1 MPLRRFG
8 IACAAVCSVS
18 LLALLVSASPQD
30 AFDRE
35 ASAREYVQFLVLQLD
50 QWSKEFPHQFYLA
63 MMRPP
68 VDASKMSESAK
79 AGAGELGDGLQML
92 ASLAG
97 AKDVM
102 TNAGFRSQLD
112 KTLSA
117 AKDVNQAMG
126 SQRFPATLQ
135 SDWDQIRSTL
145 NNLARVYR
153 LEMLAVLEAPGGG
166 GRGGRGGRG
175 AAGGQQTPATAAA
188 PGAGGGLVGYIVDN
202 SCAKRGKGMWT
213 NPECIARCVRDG
225 DKIVF
230 VTEEGKVYQIANQ
243 DKIAPD
249 NYGQVVTVAG
259 KTDGDT
265 ITVDSLR

>member
-1 MPLRRFG
+1 MLLRRFG
-8 IACAAVCSVS
+8 IACVAVCSFS
-18 LLALLVSASPQD
+18 MLALLVSASPQD

-35 ASAREYVQFLVLQLD
+35 ASAREYVQFLVLQLN
-50 QWSKEFPHQFYLA
+50 QWSKEFPNRFYQA
-63 MMRPP
+63 MMQPP
-68 VDASKMSESAK
+68 VDAGKLSAGAK
-79 AGAGELGDGLQML
+79 AGAGELGDGLQRL
-92 ASLAG
+92 AALG
-97 AKDVM
+97 NAKDLM
-102 TNAGFRSQLD
+102 TNSEFRSQLD
-112 KTLSA
+112 KALSA

-145 NNLARVYR
+145 NNLARVYK

-175 AAGGQQTPATAAA
+175 AAGGQRAPATAAA

-213 NPECIARCVRDG
+213 NPECIARCIRDG
-225 DKIVF
+225 DKIVL

-265 ITVDSLR
+265 ITVDSLK